1 MPPDY
6 WANVWPRRNRDV
18 SKAYA
23 AKSLTIRPLTQHVV
37 VWLEGLPATLFWSQ
51 TLAKSGAQRAR
62 IAFRP
67 REDPFGHVDVH
78 YGLRLCTPWYV
89 WLDPAVLQ
97 GANPLG

>member
-1 MPPDY
+1 M
-6 WANVWPRRNRDV
+6 RRIGPQAHSIAFRGHNPY
-18 SKAYA
+18 SPI
-23 AKSLTIRPLTQHVV
+23 L
-37 VWLEGLPATLFWSQ
+37 GLA
-51 TLAKSGAQRAR
+51 LARFGAQRAR

-67 REDPFGHVDVH
+67 REDPFWHVDVH